1 RLSGA
6 FGIGLLVGC
15 LEANGKRLCEE
26 LSKAGCLLTN
36 IITVLA
42 AIGQDI
48 QVFAGTQADFA
59 A

>member
-1 RLSGA
+1 L
-6 FGIGLLVGC
+6 GC
-15 LEANGKRLCEE
+15 LEADGKRLCEE